1 MKHKI
6 KDWRRD
12 QRKRK
17 RLVVTSVLEWRKE
30 KVKEN
35 KNQLLIRYQ
44 EIEVLDPIIT
54 GNEKEKSKEI
64 IKLRDKL
71 LVRENPRFSK

>member
-1 MKHKI
+1 M
-6 KDWRRD
+6 
-12 QRKRK
+12 
-17 RLVVTSVLEWRKE
+17 VTSVLEWRKE